1 MRLLSN
7 KLPGEIPRRTAVRFI
22 KANSSYYERTASLP
36 PSTSHSMCCW
46 YNIRTALAN
55 SQFVISAGDTTG
67 KVIGLGCDLGGG
79 FGLGLFSYDG
89 AVHNVAFTRQPAVN
103 ETNFIAYTVNGTG
116 AGAQVGYHGRIGGVL
131 ESINQTGITQTI
143 NAIRAG
149 VSVFD
154 GTDFWDGDVW
164 DWAIWNRPLSPG
176 EIRLIHRFGPAAVPI
191 GLIGFYPLGNTK
203 NIFDLSPTRQKLT
216 AAGGTIGVE
225 GVYYNQ
231 HAVRSPLQIV
241 IPFSVAAAAGSTGTL
256 AYTNNNDTLA
266 GSGTSTVNGTLA
278 YNNNNDTLAAAG
290 KSTVI
295 GTLGYTNNNDTLA
308 ASGTAGAG
316 NNGTLAYTNNND
328 TLAGTGAPV
337 VKGTL
342 AATNANDTLAA
353 AGTSTVKGSLAY
365 TNNNDT
371 LAASGKS
378 TVIGTLA
385 ASNNNDTLS
394 ASGNSGVP
402 PVVTDY
408 WRWIASIQRRIG
420 I

>member
-1 MRLLSN
+1 MSQIVV
-7 KLPGEIPRRTAVRFI
+7 PYSSIPRRFAPRVN
-22 KANSSYYERTASLP
+22 A
-36 PSTSHSMCCW
+36 
-46 YNIRTALAN
+46 
-55 SQFVISAGDTTG
+55 TG
-67 KVIGLGCDLGGG
+67 Q
-79 FGLGLFSYDG
+79 
-89 AVHNVAFTRQPAVN
+89 AFTRTTNLPGSAAFTICGFGVQKGDRNTFSVIAGLESGSSSAVN
-103 ETNFIAYTVNGTG
+103 GLYISTEADGTSLRVYSSGSAAYSAEIVQLQLNKPFFWALVVSGTG
-116 AGAQVGYHGRIGGVL
+116 AAQAVGYYKLLGAGSFLSQTNTGASFTPAYLALLNDSFDEWFDGGVWGVRL
-131 ESINQTGITQTI
+131 YSAALSVSELHAESLTEFPRRLQSLVAAWPLKTQRDIFDVGPFKRNLAVSGSPILNASPYALTPTI
-143 NAIRAG
+143 YDFSRQIRL
-149 VSVFD
+149 
-154 GTDFWDGDVW
+154 
-164 DWAIWNRPLSPG
+164 PLS
-176 EIRLIHRFGPAAVPI
+176 V
-191 GLIGFYPLGNTK
+191 
-203 NIFDLSPTRQKLT
+203 
-216 AAGGTIGVE
+216 AAGGV
-225 GVYYNQ
+225 
-231 HAVRSPLQIV
+231 
-241 IPFSVAAAAGSTGTL
+241 TGTL

-266 GSGTSTVNGTLA
+266 GSGTSTVKGTLA
-278 YNNNNDTLAAAG
+278 YSNNNDTLAAAG

-295 GTLGYTNNNDTLA
+295 GTLGYTNNNDTLT

-365 TNNNDT
+365 TNNNDS